1 MAIDLSKIKSN
12 KQKKEES
19 KVDTFAFLKK
29 DISFKKGF
37 GDKNKETFYNEL
49 SLLLNSGVDI
59 DKALDIILEQL
70 KNDKEKDVIT
80 QIKNH
85 LISGKSF
92 SESLEMLEGFSPYEF
107 YSIRIGEETGKLEMV
122 LTQLATFYKRK
133 LKQRRQVMNALSYPI
148 IVVITAFAAVGF
160 MMKFVVPIFSE
171 VFKRFQG
178 ELPGITKNVI
188 AVSDFVTS
196 YFLLILLF
204 IAGIVALI
212 IAYKK
217 NPTYRKYS
225 ALLLLKIPIF
235 GSLTQ
240 KIYTARFCHSMALLV
255 SAKVPMLR
263 AIELVE
269 KMIGFYPYEQALSE
283 IREGILKGNYL
294 FQTMEKYPIF
304 DRKMVALVKVAEEVN
319 KMDVVFNELSTQYIE
334 EVENSVSIMS
344 NLLEPLLIIVVG
356 LLVGVILIAMYL
368 PLFQLSTSFS

>member
-1 MAIDLSKIKSN
+1 MAIDISKIKSS
-12 KQKKEES
+12 KPKKDERNA
-19 KVDTFAFLKK
+19 DILAFLKK
-29 DISFKKGF
+29 DISFRKGF

-49 SLLLNSGVDI
+49 SLLLNSGVDV

-70 KNDKEKDVIT
+70 KNDKEKDIIT
-80 QIKNH
+80 QIKNN
-85 LISGKSF
+85 LIAGKSF
-92 SESLEMLEGFSPYEF
+92 SESIEMVEGFSPYEF
-107 YSIRIGEETGKLEMV
+107 YSIQIGEETGKLEMV

-178 ELPGITKNVI
+178 ELPGITRNVI

-196 YFLLILLF
+196 YFLLILL
-204 IAGIVALI
+204 IIVGIVALI

-217 NPTYRKYS
+217 TPTYRKYS

-255 SAKVPMLR
+255 TAKVPMLR

-269 KMIGFYPYEQALSE
+269 KIIGFYPYEQALSE

-319 KMDVVFNELSTQYIE
+319 KMDVVFNELSSQYTE

-368 PLFQLSTSFS
+368 PLFQLSTTFS